1 MSLLTN
7 SLWLKQNVISYI
19 LKYIWLVI
27 CWPSS
32 QLNFY
37 SLIPVFW
44 RKKLK
49 TFPHSDWFLNRIF
62 MSTRR
67 ESVQSLKCIFQNN
80 SKCKIKIYCPI
91 YMRSFLFI
99 MKWLYLYLVH
109 IYMIVVFAKL
119 GWKFVHRLHN
129 NYHVLKLIRI
139 WIILEYT
146 VSYFYSTWYVY
157 VHDCYVIS
165 WRIKL
170 IYIVVLP

>member
-7 SLWLKQNVISYI
+7 SLWPKQSHI
-19 LKYIWLVI
+19 L
-27 CWPSS
+27 
-32 QLNFY
+32 Y
-37 SLIPVFW
+37 SKVHLIGNLLTIQPTQFLFLIPVFW

-67 ESVQSLKCIFQNN
+67 ESVQSLKCSFQNN
-80 SKCKIKIYCPI
+80 SSVKFKFIAKFIWDL
-91 YMRSFLFI
+91 FFI
-99 MKWLYLYLVH
+99 MKLLYLYLVH
-109 IYMIVVFAKL
+109 IYMIVVFSKL

-139 WIILEYT
+139 WIILKCT
-146 VSYFYSTWYVY
+146 VSDFYSTWYVY
-157 VHDCYVIS
+157 VHDCYVIC

-170 IYIVVLP
+170 KYIVVLP